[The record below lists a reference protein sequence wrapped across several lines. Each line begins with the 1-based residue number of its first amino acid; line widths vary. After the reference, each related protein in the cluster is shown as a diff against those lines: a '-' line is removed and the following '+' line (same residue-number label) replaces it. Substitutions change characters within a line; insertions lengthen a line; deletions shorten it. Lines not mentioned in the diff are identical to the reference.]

1 MSVGTQLQHV
11 WKTEDFHL
19 QIIWSNDTKPSFSEA
34 GFAISRIFP
43 EPGTAAWWRQEKLT
57 EADGNWEAAAG
68 SEKIAR

>member
-1 MSVGTQLQHV
+1 MITVVSVGTQLQHV

-43 EPGTAAWWRQEKLT
+43 EPGTAA
-57 EADGNWEAAAG
+57 
-68 SEKIAR
+68 